1 MKYVIGGAF
10 IVIIVAGLIAGVLSI
25 ASPDSTPETSTETTT
40 AISYAEDDSEVIYT
54 EYGGIV
60 ADEEYRAIR
69 ITVSAQARTIEIL
82 SGYDLVVA
90 DRSRLP
96 NTSRAYEAF
105 LHALDTTGFS
115 EAQTGAPER
124 EDGVCPSGKR
134 YVFEAVVDG
143 ETDQRTWT
151 TSCSRSEGS
160 FAGNRSRTARLFED
174 QIPEYRDFVRDTR
187 L

>member
-1 MKYVIGGAF
+1 M
-10 IVIIVAGLIAGVLSI
+10 IIVAGLIAGVLSI

-115 EAQTGAPER
+115 EAQAGAPER